1 MRHNSM
7 LSISLVLL
15 HAAAV
20 AGIFTGVKYLSQ
32 SLRAVEIVLLY
43 KSMLFLCLIPW
54 VLRKGVQVIYT
65 PHTGLLVLRG
75 LLTAT
80 GSLSFMYGLQH
91 VNIVNATALGYLEQ
105 IFWIFIGILFFN
117 ERITKIKL
125 IAIISSLTGAFL
137 ILFPEVLSVN
147 AEQKFHFNP
156 YYFFVFLA
164 VSCWGSNAGVIKK
177 IGKLIKAE
185 VQLLYSMF
193 FSVLVSIL
201 VALFSWEYW
210 DLVLL
215 SIPLPT
221 SFHIPN
227 PELFYW
233 NNFKYIMLITI
244 AYFTHSIAF
253 FFAVRGADFSLLMPY
268 DYFRLI
274 FIGILNYIVFSD
286 LENLTAWLGYVCV
299 VASGLMLARSEYLKK
314 KKDLVNEG

>member
-1 MRHNSM
+1 M
-7 LSISLVLL
+7 LSICLILL

-20 AGIFTGVKYLSQ
+20 ASIFTGVKYLSQ
-32 SLRAVEIVLLY
+32 SLRSVEIVLLY
-43 KSMLFLCLIPW
+43 KSILLICLIPW
-54 VLRKGVQVIYT
+54 VLHKGFRIIYT
-65 PHTGLLVLRG
+65 SHTGLLVLRG

-80 GSLSFMYGLQH
+80 GSLAFMYALQH

-137 ILFPEVLSVN
+137 ILSPDILSAN
-147 AEQKFHFNP
+147 ADQKFHFNP

-164 VSCWGSNAGVIKK
+164 VSCWGSNVGVIKK
-177 IGKLIKAE
+177 IGKLIKVE
-185 VQLLYSMF
+185 VQLIYSMF
-193 FSVLVSIL
+193 FSVLVSSL
-201 VALFSWEYW
+201 VALFNWRYCNIEPF
-210 DLVLL
+210 

-221 SFHIPN
+221 SFRGLN

-274 FIGILNYIVFSD
+274 FIGILNYVIFSD
-286 LENLTAWLGYVCV
+286 LENLSAWLGY
-299 VASGLMLARSEYLKK
+299 AFIILSGLMLARSEYLKK
-314 KKDLVNEG
+314 EKRSN